1 MPKRKRVRVRGTK
14 EGIAI
19 TLAEGPWNE
28 VLAELDAH
36 LGRKPDFFRG
46 GRVAVSV
53 GEQRV
58 SAQDIEALGQLLQ
71 HYGMSL
77 WAVWSDSE
85 FTQREAA
92 GLGLETGQSDY
103 RQSAREAIDFE
114 KVFDQGKIVYG
125 PVRSGQRI
133 QYPGSIIVLGDIN
146 PGGEVIADGHILV
159 WGRLQ
164 GIAHAGA
171 SGRVDA
177 IIGALI
183 FDPTQV
189 RIGPYMAQG
198 SAQGTPGM
206 PEVARVAEGRIVV
219 ESWEMW
225 KRRLV

>member
-1 MPKRKRVRVRGTK
+1 MPGQKRVRVRGTK
-14 EGIAI
+14 DGIAI
-19 TLAEGPWNE
+19 ALAEGPWDE

-53 GEQRV
+53 GPQRV
-58 SAQDIEALGQLLQ
+58 SAQQIEALGALLQ

-92 GLGLETGQSDY
+92 ILGLETGQSDY
-103 RQSAREAIDFE
+103 RQADKEPVDFE
-114 KVFDQGKIVYG
+114 SVLIEGRIVYG
-125 PVRSGQRI
+125 PVRSGQRV
-133 QYPGSIIVLGDIN
+133 QYPGSVIVLGDVN

-189 RIGPYMAQG
+189 RIGPFMAQG

-206 PEVARVAEGRIVV
+206 PEVARVVEGRIVV
-219 ESWEMW
+219 ETWEMW